1 MSAIKPHLSIARIT
15 IELCS
20 PLLIASGQSND
31 DFDANLLRDAND
43 LPMIPGTSL
52 AGVLNHLAQDA
63 SDKALSQLLG
73 DREQR
78 SCLQVSSAMLH
89 NSQNQVCEG
98 LLLDIEKDELLDF
111 LHQHEP
117 MARDRVALNERGV
130 AVDKGKYDFV
140 AVPSGAR
147 FSFELKLQ
155 TEEDHKTQ
163 WQILLSLLN
172 SPQFRLGQKTRSGL
186 GQVKVIRAYQFTA
199 NLLEQADQQ
208 RFHDLSKRLGDITG
222 MQALAMNG
230 IQLNDVAKNSKQY
243 RLDVQAEGGL
253 RVGQGHHAFD
263 RSLSKPADALI
274 WSEPCIQWS
283 GTDQACIQKH
293 QRVIP
298 ASGIKGALV
307 HRTLY
312 HYRRLTQ
319 DFIDE
324 ASNNKAKEFT
334 HIELPEALQ
343 GLFGIVTQDN
353 SIPAQAGCIM
363 IDDVYLDDKNLQ
375 VMTQQ
380 HNSIDRFTGGTR
392 EHVLFAEEILWQ
404 PRFSIHIALNKSKAF
419 AQHSIEAF
427 ECALQDIT
435 QGNLAIGAGASKGHG
450 YLEGTIN
457 VNE

>member
-1 MSAIKPHLSIARIT
+1 MSIIKPHLSIARIT

-52 AGVLNHLAQDA
+52 AGVLKHLAQD
-63 SDKALSQLLG
+63 SSNKILIQLLG
-73 DREQR
+73 DMEHR
-78 SCLQVSSAMLH
+78 SCLQTSSAMVH

-98 LLLDIEKDELLDF
+98 LLLDIENDELLDF

-117 MARDRVALNERGV
+117 MVRDRVALNERGV
-130 AVDKGKYDFV
+130 AVDKGKYDFI

-147 FSFELKLQ
+147 FSFELRLQ
-155 TEEDHKTQ
+155 TETNHKIQ
-163 WQILLSLLN
+163 WQMLLSLLN
-172 SPQFRLGQKTRSGL
+172 TPQFRLGQKTRSGL
-186 GQVKVIRAYQFTA
+186 GQVKVIDVYQFTA

-208 RFHDLSKRLGDITG
+208 RFHRLPKRLGDMTG
-222 MQALAMNG
+222 MQAMAMDS
-230 IQLNDVAKNSKQY
+230 IQPNDAAKNNKQY
-243 RLDVQAEGGL
+243 HLDVQAEGGL
-253 RVGQGHHAFD
+253 RVGQGHYAFD
-263 RSLSKPADALI
+263 HSPSKPADALI
-274 WSEPCIQWS
+274 WSEPRIQWL
-283 GTDQACIQKH
+283 GTEQACIQKH

-324 ASNNKAKEFT
+324 TSNNKAKDFS

-363 IDDVYLDDKNLQ
+363 IDDVYLDDKNMQ
-375 VMTQQ
+375 VTTRQ

-392 EHVLFAEEILWQ
+392 DHVLFAEEILWQ
-404 PRFSIHIALNKSKAF
+404 PRFSIHIALNKSKAL
-419 AQHSIEAF
+419 APHSIEAF
-427 ECALQDIT
+427 ECALQDIV

>member
-1 MSAIKPHLSIARIT
+1 M
-15 IELCS
+15 
-20 PLLIASGQSND
+20 
-31 DFDANLLRDAND
+31 
-43 LPMIPGTSL
+43 
-52 AGVLNHLAQDA
+52 V
-63 SDKALSQLLG
+63 
-73 DREQR
+73 
-78 SCLQVSSAMLH
+78 H

-155 TEEDHKTQ
+155 TEDDHSTQ
-163 WQILLSLLN
+163 WQMLLGLLN
-172 SPQFRLGQKTRSGL
+172 APQFRLGQKTRSGL
-186 GQVKVIRAYQFTA
+186 GQVKVIGAYQFTA
-199 NLLEQADQQ
+199 NLMEQADQQ
-208 RFHDLSKRLGDITG
+208 RFHSLSKRLGDITG
-222 MQALAMNG
+222 MQTLAIDS
-230 IQLNDVAKNSKQY
+230 IQSNNSAKNNKQY
-243 RLDVQAEGGL
+243 CLDVQAEGGL

-263 RSLSKPADALI
+263 HSLSKPADALI
-274 WSEPCIQWS
+274 WSEPRIQWT
-283 GTDQACIQKH
+283 GTDQASIQKY

-324 ASNNKAKEFT
+324 SSNNKAKDFA

-353 SIPAQAGCIM
+353 SIPAQAGSIM
-363 IDDVYLDDKNLQ
+363 IDDIYLDDQNLQ
-375 VMTQQ
+375 VMTRQ

-392 EHVLFAEEILWQ
+392 EHVLFSEEILWQ
-404 PRFSIHIALNKSKAF
+404 PRFSIHITLNNSKAF
-419 AQHSIEAF
+419 AAHSIEAF
-427 ECALQDIT
+427 ECALHDLT
-435 QGNLAIGAGASKGHG
+435 QGDLAIGAGSSKGHG
-450 YLEGTIN
+450 YLEGTLN
-457 VNE
+457 VND